1 MDTKPNIIEEKPL
14 PMYELKSEIGKIKK
28 RDGELNFRSGKT
40 EEYLNVFVELGPRK
54 GKEFLDEIQAL
65 EIPRLK
71 EEHIYKIIDVMPTD
85 VESLKLLL
93 HGYTLSVS
101 KENMK
106 KIVDVVKKYTS

>member
-1 MDTKPNIIEEKPL
+1 MDSKPEIVEEKPI
-14 PMYELKSEIGKIKK
+14 PMFELKSELSKIKK
-28 RDGELNFRSGKT
+28 RDGELNFRSAKT
-40 EEYLNVFVELGPRK
+40 EEYLNVFVKLGPRK
-54 GKEFLDEIQAL
+54 GKELVDEIKGL

-71 EEHIYKIIDVMPTD
+71 EEHIYKIADIMPTD

-106 KIVDVVKKYTS
+106 KIVNVVKSYA